1 MNSNEIGLASNDSE
15 MLTID
20 SENGEQITS
29 STPVKNKVIKNLTEA
44 HGWLGVIISA
54 VLFLVFWAGSV
65 TLFYEE
71 IRQWAAVPHYP
82 VNVNAP
88 DMPLQQIVEQKLAKY
103 DFDAKEHL
111 SVFMPTEHYPYYRMN
126 IDLVREKGKEDQHG
140 EVVNLIINPKTGE
153 TVSDNN
159 PFTMA
164 SFIYRLHFNL
174 NLPGGG
180 YIVGVITLFFFFALI
195 SGVFIHAKKMFKN
208 FFQYRTNKR
217 KRDKLL
223 DMHNVVGVMSLPFT
237 IMFAISGLIF
247 NLAIIYQISFAVFLY
262 KGDQSALL
270 KDAGYD
276 FFTEKTVDIKQDMT
290 KAFDLIVQSRNDENQ
305 TLNRATFY
313 NYGDQNAAIELRGSD
328 HDNFAQRNEVFYRV
342 SDGSVISKMDIEQY
356 NTLRKGLD
364 VIATLHFGNFAGI
377 DLRILYFILGIAV
390 CAMIIVGNILWLD
403 KRILQRNVS
412 KRSIGFVRSLT
423 VGLCSGFVVATA
435 VVFLAERILP
445 LSLIDRGT
453 WVVYTYVAV
462 LSLVAISAFWVIN
475 NKRFIARLLQ
485 VTVALVLLIICADWW
500 LFGASLITL
509 WQDGFRGVIGV
520 EIGLLLFAVAS
531 LWIAKLL
538 LKQPVNEQNRQ
549 ITAVQPMLMNV

>member
-1 MNSNEIGLASNDSE
+1 MNSNEVELISNDSE
-15 MLTID
+15 KEAPTL
-20 SENGEQITS
+20 
-29 STPVKNKVIKNLTEA
+29 VKNKVIKNLTEA
-44 HGWLGVIISA
+44 HSWLGVIISA

-71 IRQWAAVPHYP
+71 IKQWAAVPHYP

-88 DMPLQQIVEQKLAKY
+88 DMPLQQIVEQKLAEY

-153 TVSDNN
+153 TISDNN
-159 PFTMA
+159 PFKMA
-164 SFIYRLHFNL
+164 DFIYSLHYDL
-174 NLPGGG
+174 NLPGGT

-237 IMFAISGLIF
+237 LMFAISGLIF

-328 HDNFAQRNEVFYRV
+328 NDNFAQRNEVFYRV

-403 KRILQRNVS
+403 KRILQRNFS
-412 KRSIGFVRSLT
+412 KGSIGFVRSLT

-435 VVFLAERILP
+435 VALLAERILP
-445 LSLIDRGT
+445 LSLIGRGA
-453 WVVYTYVAV
+453 WVIYAYVAV

-485 VTVALVLLIICADWW
+485 VTVALVLLTIVADWW
-500 LFGASLITL
+500 LFGTSLLTL

-520 EIGLLLFAVAS
+520 EIGLLLFAVVS
-531 LWIAKLL
+531 LWIAQLL
-538 LKQPVNEQNRQ
+538 LKQPINEKNRQ
-549 ITAVQPMLMNV
+549 VTAAQPMLMNV